1 MRRFRVVRWRAA
13 TLGALALASAARA
26 DPRAQTLDLKPGQEV
41 TFAAAIVD
49 GRVTL
54 GPARVTKLGTAEP
67 KAGEIT
73 VGVAPAVK
81 PFYAELRARE
91 KTAAAIDFVATGL
104 IGGTKIDEIVLCG
117 RLDAPFAKLISNS
130 AWRISLNSFE
140 PGKGDD
146 TCR

>member
-1 MRRFRVVRWRAA
+1 MRRFRLAHWPAA
-13 TLGALALASAARA
+13 ALGALALASAARA
-26 DPRAQTLDLKPGQEV
+26 DPHPQTIDLKPGQEV

-54 GPARVTKLGTAEP
+54 GAARVSKIGTAEP
-67 KAGEIT
+67 KEGEIT
-73 VGVAPAVK
+73 VGVAPKVK

-91 KTAAAIDFVATGL
+91 KTAATIDFVATGL

-146 TCR
+146 SCR